1 MLGSKQSEKCRQGCG
16 SPDSR
21 LGGYELIVAKLVQ
34 SRPGVVYH
42 HQAHI
47 CFLDVCGVPSTRVEC
62 LGLQSAW
69 GSELGKAMVF
79 VLGLGLGKGFVLK
92 RFLFGM
98 RSAQKGQPAASS
110 IIKNNTNLHC

>member
-21 LGGYELIVAKLVQ
+21 LGGYDLIVAKLVQ

-47 CFLDVCGVPSTRVEC
+47 CFLDVYGVPSTRVLESGIAVGMGLRAGQSHGLC
-62 LGLQSAW
+62 ARLGP
-69 GSELGKAMVF
+69 GE
-79 VLGLGLGKGFVLK
+79 
-92 RFLFGM
+92 RFRSQTFSFWM

-110 IIKNNTNLHC
+110 IIENNTNLHG